1 MASASPWVMWSLAA
15 MFMLVYNRL
24 LQILN
29 AFKSASLLPR
39 LVTFYREGYTLVLP
53 QTNYL
58 DCMLMMGKTMAH
70 IWHSHSSWTCMDGVW
85 ALCWPNWGKSSQCT
99 TLCTM
104 KVSCLSRKGTML
116 FKCVGL
122 YSCFCFFVYL
132 RSHEE
137 LLPFLALNLCVTV
150 LAELIYLYKGN
161 SMDTV
166 WRHKICLISWKDKI
180 TNLYAT
186 HRKRISEARYNSK
199 QDHCGKVISL
209 LVNDDD
215 NYSNLLMVLRS
226 LVS

>member
-15 MFMLVYNRL
+15 MFVLVYNRL

-39 LVTFYREGYTLVLP
+39 LVSFYREGFALVLP
-53 QTNYL
+53 QKNYL
-58 DCMLMMGKTMAH
+58 GCMLMMGETLAH

-85 ALCWPNWGKSSQCT
+85 ALCWPNWGKPSHYT
-99 TLCTM
+99 TLCTI
-104 KVSCLSRKGTML
+104 SL
-116 FKCVGL
+116 FIWGL
-122 YSCFCFFVYL
+122 MRNCC
-132 RSHEE
+132 H
-137 LLPFLALNLCVTV
+137 FLALNLCVTV
-150 LAELIYLYKGN
+150 LAELVYLYKGN
-161 SMDTV
+161 STDTV

-180 TNLYAT
+180 TNLYGT
-186 HRKRISEARYNSK
+186 QRKRISEARHNSK

-215 NYSNLLMVLRS
+215 NYSNLLMILRS